1 MEVQG
6 DDGCS
11 LRDEARR
18 LNGIQMFHFRVKAD
32 GQKLI
37 KTEVISS
44 TRDRLM
50 ISRMFY
56 LNSVSLQRS
65 VF

>member
-1 MEVQG
+1 M
-6 DDGCS
+6 
-11 LRDEARR
+11 LRDSTVIMPWDLDASFQGESSWSEI
-18 LNGIQMFHFRVKAD
+18 N
-32 GQKLI
+32 

-44 TRDRLM
+44 TRDWLM